1 VSLRTRHAAHE
12 IYRSACAEAADLES
26 LAVDVEHLVLAV
38 ALRESAL
45 AEYLDPDDV
54 RGRILAR
61 ERDALASLG
70 ISLESVRDEI
80 GEDAWAGECDRP
92 EAPEAK
98 RLLAQA
104 ARRRRHVTA
113 DDMLAVLVHE
123 SNTARRFLFELD
135 VPIGTL
141 QSRLR
146 R

>member
-1 VSLRTRHAAHE
+1 V
-12 IYRSACAEAADLES
+12 
-26 LAVDVEHLVLAV
+26 
-38 ALRESAL
+38 
-45 AEYLDPDDV
+45 
-54 RGRILAR
+54 
-61 ERDALASLG
+61 
-70 ISLESVRDEI
+70 
-80 GEDAWAGECDRP
+80 
-92 EAPEAK
+92 APEAK

-135 VPIGTL
+135 VPVGTL